1 MYRLIITNVNIN
13 EDKKMVAALL
23 DDNEFVSIDILN
35 KDEILNNIYV
45 GKVVDISKNIS
56 AAFIDYEKNK
66 RGYFSLETNKNPIF
80 LNPKNTDK
88 LCVGDEIL
96 VKIEKDAVKSKFPSL
111 SSKLSFKSDNMIFS
125 IPDEGVFFSKK
136 INNDDFTLNLKPYLE
151 NHLKDFYDK
160 TGFNAGLIIRTSAGN
175 LDTNVLKEEADELI
189 NKMTDLFL
197 SVKTKTKYSLIYK
210 GEKAYERILS
220 SNINDID
227 VVITDIDE
235 VYDDLKERV
244 ESYKNISIEKYE
256 DDWELSK
263 RFGIEKNLNELLK
276 KNVWLKSG
284 ANIVIEYTEA
294 LTVIDVNS
302 GKNIK
307 GKNHE
312 NTNKKINF
320 EAAKEIARQ
329 LRLRNISGIII
340 IDFLNMKE
348 EDNKRELL
356 SYLAKEVGKDPVLTN
371 VVSMTKL
378 NLVEVTRKKIASP
391 IYEKL

>member
-13 EDKKMVAALL
+13 ENKKMVAALL

-136 INNDDFTLNLKPYLE
+136 IDNDDFTLNLKPYLE

>member
-356 SYLAKEVGKDPVLTN
+356 SYLAKEVEKDPVLTN

>member
-136 INNDDFTLNLKPYLE
+136 IDNDDFTLNLKPYLE

-263 RFGIEKNLNELLK
+263 RFGIEKDLNELLK

>member
-13 EDKKMVAALL
+13 EDKKIVAALL

-66 RGYFSLETNKNPIF
+66 RGYFSLETNKNTIF

-125 IPDEGVFFSKK
+125 ITDEGVFFSKK
-136 INNDDFTLNLKPYLE
+136 IDNDNFTLNLKPYLE

-175 LDTNVLKEEADELI
+175 LDTNVLKVEADELI

-378 NLVEVTRKKIASP
+378 NLVEVTRKKISSP